1 MSVERIKKPWRSSP
15 PARIAR
21 VRPLL
26 GFYLQPLEN
35 RIALSS
41 TAQAAPAQV
50 LVLRSDDPGS
60 PAAVVRDKIA
70 HGDSASTGSELGD
83 QPSVADVANPPLAA
97 KDKPAGAT
105 IGVTSTAA
113 PDTSLPDDANND
125 PPILAQPQVGPFTST
140 APDSEA
146 SVDNSSD
153 GNDSPALEPAPVDQS
168 LIPTPAGRNAQ
179 TYVAV
184 DDLISGLLDP
194 LAWTQSQNDLLEAAA
209 DEASI
214 DDPLPAVVGL
224 LTSGLST
231 RKDLVDEIGI
241 GGRVDIM
248 SASGWRAFSLDSSA
262 FRRDLVQALD
272 DAHSFETQHES
283 IMAGTMPL
291 RTLLNALELADQN
304 DSGERGRVAEL
315 SPVKRSASLA
325 MVATL
330 WTVRPDVRYSPDPG
344 DGTSGPAIGSLES
357 AKQVSSWK
365 TYVMGLDRAFER
377 TCRNICETLAV
388 EPGSPA
394 GEPTRREP
402 ADRIDWRGPIVP
414 SNRADWIENGQG
426 AARGRGPIQS
436 GRDMPPPEAELLEPA
451 PAAGDTGSPTA
462 TSRDPDPVA
471 LARRA
476 PPAVLPALS
485 IFASGALA
493 AGWLW
498 ARRLNWARRRTAETS
513 DAKAQAAGPITP
525 TD

>member
-26 GFYLQPLEN
+26 GFSLQPLEN

-41 TAQAAPAQV
+41 TAQPVAVQA
-50 LVLRSDDPGS
+50 LVLLSNDPGS
-60 PAAVVRDKIA
+60 AAAGVRDKSA
-70 HGDSASTGSELGD
+70 HSQSVSTGSAIGD
-83 QPSVADVANPPLAA
+83 QPTVADAANPPLAT
-97 KDKPAGAT
+97 KGKPAGAT

-113 PDTSLPDDANND
+113 PDRSLLDGANND
-125 PPILAQPQVGPFTST
+125 PQILAQPQVGPFTST
-140 APDSEA
+140 APESEA

-153 GNDSPALEPAPVDQS
+153 GINSPALEPAPVDQS

-194 LAWTQSQNDLLEAAA
+194 LAWTQSQADLLEAAA
-209 DEASI
+209 DQAYT
-214 DDPLPAVVGL
+214 DDPLPAVAGL
-224 LTSGLST
+224 LPSGLST

-248 SASGWRAFSLDSSA
+248 AASGWRAFSLDSSA
-262 FRRDLVQALD
+262 FRRDLVDALD
-272 DAHSFETQHES
+272 DSHGFETQHES

-330 WTVRPDVRYSPDPG
+330 WTVRPDVRYSPGPG
-344 DGTSGPAIGSLES
+344 DGPNGAAIGSLE
-357 AKQVSSWK
+357 AANQVSSWK
-365 TYVMGLDRAFER
+365 TYIMSLDRAFER

-394 GEPTRREP
+394 REPTRREP

-414 SNRADWIENGQG
+414 SDRASWIGNGQG
-426 AARGRGPIQS
+426 VPRGHGHIQS
-436 GRDMPPPEAELLEPA
+436 DRDIAPPEAELLEPA
-451 PAAGDTGSPTA
+451 PAAGDTGSPTT
-462 TSRDPDPVA
+462 TSRDLHPVA

-498 ARRLNWARRRTAETS
+498 ARR
-513 DAKAQAAGPITP
+513 
-525 TD
+525 